1 VSGQD
6 TGKVTE
12 QAPQHVVA
20 TVTGNDL
27 LARLDTYASTLAKIE
42 TKVDNIPGDIAA
54 LHMQVERHS
63 VELDRL
69 ARWRAQWT
77 GALTVLS
84 LLLSSGV
91 AAAIITAVR
100 R

>member
-1 VSGQD
+1 M
-6 TGKVTE
+6 
-12 QAPQHVVA
+12 
-20 TVTGNDL
+20 
-27 LARLDTYASTLAKIE
+27 
-42 TKVDNIPGDIAA
+42 DNIPGDIAA
-54 LHMQVERHS
+54 LHIQVEHHRT
-63 VELDRL
+63 ELDRL